1 MQDREV
7 ASRTSRTKMRS
18 AGNQNRNYASMPT
31 QLRNL
36 IKRTLKERGET
47 EWNDLPPIQV
57 HESELKDEHTKTL
70 FARDRHAPHNIVE
83 FSHIAEEFV
92 KLPEISQLH
101 VHIDQ
106 DGRMEH
112 IDDEEE
118 SRSSQM
124 SGGSQGLQ
132 TNIIAMGPLGV
143 TDADLVEVTETEVV
157 GKRLVNKFNFA
168 ERDVQTFNLPMK
180 DREQQTDVPAR
191 ATFSATA
198 NAWEIFD
205 AYKAGPMDE
214 DEESEEEEIK
224 PEEEEEEEEE
234 GVKDEDKDEGFHVPS
249 DILAKV
255 STAVKLVERMVI
267 QNTTDEVSLDFKYFE
282 DEADECKD
290 AGDGTLLPLWKFSYE
305 KAKKLA
311 ITGMCWNPKYPDL
324 FAVTYGGFKAS
335 KLKKGLLCLFS
346 IKNPTFPDYV
356 YHLEKS
362 AMCVDINPEEPN
374 LIAVGFQDGSVGVF
388 NVGLKTTKPMYYSPA
403 VLKKHFDPVWQ
414 VKWQALDL
422 DGMKNFISVSTDGR
436 INCWTLQRAEMLKQ
450 TVIKLYCGKHAV
462 ENFDGTHLF
471 NYACCTCFAF
481 HPQEAD
487 LYLVG
492 TESGEVFF
500 CSKGYSYDV
509 RRTTIHH
516 HMSVNAI
523 QWSPFHPDLYMTG
536 SSDCSVKIW
545 DRTMTEPIFGFELS
559 GPVADVCWAP
569 YSGTTFGAVT
579 EEGKVF
585 IFDLNVNKFEPICQ
599 QAVVQKKNKLT
610 HFQFNQMFPI
620 VLCGDD
626 KGNLVSLKLSP
637 NLRKKPKLKK
647 NEVITDVVAFEK
659 DKLMKVLQLVV
670 EPPKETITVD

>member
-1 MQDREV
+1 M
-7 ASRTSRTKMRS
+7 
-18 AGNQNRNYASMPT
+18 
-31 QLRNL
+31 
-36 IKRTLKERGET
+36 
-47 EWNDLPPIQV
+47 
-57 HESELKDEHTKTL
+57 KDEHTKTL
-70 FARDRHAPHNIVE
+70 FARNPYAPNNIVE
-83 FSHIAEEFV
+83 FNSNVGEFV
-92 KLPEISQLH
+92 KWPEISQLH
-101 VHIDQ
+101 VHLDL

-112 IDDEEE
+112 VDSDER
-118 SRSSQM
+118 RSSQM
-124 SGGSQGLQ
+124 SERMSGGKTGRK
-132 TNIIAMGPLGV
+132 TEIIAGIVEGKE
-143 TDADLVEVTETEVV
+143 TKVEVTETEAVP
-157 GKRLVNKFNFA
+157 KRLVNKFNFA
-168 ERDVQTFNLPMK
+168 DRDVQTFNLPTK
-180 DREQQTDVPAR
+180 DREIQTDVPSR

-198 NAWEIFD
+198 NCWEIFD
-205 AYKAGPMDE
+205 AYKAGPMDA
-214 DEESEEEEIK
+214 EEEEEEEEIK
-224 PEEEEEEEEE
+224 QEEEEEEEEE
-234 GVKDEDKDEGFHVPS
+234 EDDKDEGFQVPS

-311 ITGMCWNPKYPDL
+311 ITGMSWNPKYPDL
-324 FAVTYGGFKAS
+324 FAVSYGGFKAS
-335 KLKKGLLCLFS
+335 KLKKGVLCLFS

-362 AMCVDINPEEPN
+362 AMCVDINRLEPN
-374 LIAVGFQDGSVGVF
+374 LLAVGFQDGSVGVF
-388 NVGLKTTKPMYYSPA
+388 NVGLKTTKPMYYSKA
-403 VLKKHFDPVWQ
+403 EHKKHFDPVWQ
-414 VKWQALDL
+414 VKWQDPDL

-436 INCWTLQRAEMLKQ
+436 VNCWTLQRSEILKQ
-450 TVIKLYCGKHAV
+450 TVIKLYCGKEAV

-481 HPQEAD
+481 HPTEHD

-500 CSKGYSYDV
+500 CSKGYSHDV
-509 RRTTIHH
+509 RKTTVHH
-516 HMSVNAI
+516 HMSINAI
-523 QWSPFHPDLYMTG
+523 QWSPFHEDLYLTG
-536 SSDCSVKIW
+536 SSDSSVKIW
-545 DRTMTEPIFGFELS
+545 DRNRTEPIFGFELC
-559 GPVADVCWAP
+559 GAVADICWAP

-585 IFDLNVNKFEPICQ
+585 IFDLSVNKFEPICQ

-610 HFQFNQMFPI
+610 HFTFNEVFPM

-647 NEVITDVVAFEK
+647 NEVIHDVHQFEK
-659 DKLMKVLQLVV
+659 DKLLKVLQLVV
-670 EPPKETITVD
+670 EPPKETVTVD

>member
-1 MQDREV
+1 MKSV
-7 ASRTSRTKMRS
+7 VHHV
-18 AGNQNRNYASMPT
+18 NQNKNAASMPT
-31 QLRNL
+31 ALRNL
-36 IKRTLKERGET
+36 IERTLKERGET
-47 EWNDLPPIQV
+47 EWTDLPPIPV
-57 HESELKDEHTKTL
+57 HESEMKDEFTRTL
-70 FARDRHAPHNIVE
+70 FARNPHAPNNIVE
-83 FSHIAEEFV
+83 FNNVAGEFV
-92 KLPEISQLH
+92 KWPEIPQLH
-101 VHIDQ
+101 VHLDV
-106 DGRMEH
+106 DGRMEAL
-112 IDDEEE
+112 DSEEGR
-118 SRSSQM
+118 RSSQK
-124 SGGSQGLQ
+124 SGGSRTARQ
-132 TNIIAMGPLGV
+132 TTARQTTVVAAMGNMGLDDG
-143 TDADLVEVTETEVV
+143 VEVTETEVG

-168 ERDVQTFNLPMK
+168 ERDVQTFCLGTK
-180 DREQQTDVPAR
+180 DRDQQTDEPAR

-198 NAWEIFD
+198 NAWEIYD

-214 DEESEEEEIK
+214 DEEDEEEEIK

-234 GVKDEDKDEGFHVPS
+234 EGGDKEEKDEGFQVPS

-255 STAVKLVERMVI
+255 STAVKIVERMVI

-311 ITGMCWNPKYPDL
+311 ITGMTWNPKYPDL
-324 FAVTYGGFKAS
+324 FAVTYGGYKAS

-346 IKNPTFPDYV
+346 IKNPSFPDYV

-362 AMCVDINPEEPN
+362 AMCVDINPQEPN

-388 NVGLKTTKPMYYSPA
+388 NVGLKTTKPTYYSQA

-414 VKWQALDL
+414 VKWQEVDL

-436 INCWTLQRAEMLKQ
+436 INCWTLQRSEMLKQ
-450 TVIKLYCGKHAV
+450 TVIKLYCGKNAV

-481 HPQEAD
+481 HPSDQD

-492 TESGEVFF
+492 TESGDVFF
-500 CSKGYSYDV
+500 CSKGYSEDV
-509 RRTTIHH
+509 RKTTLHH

-536 SSDCSVKIW
+536 SSDWSVKIW
-545 DRTMTEPIFGFELS
+545 DRSRTDPIFAFELP
-559 GPVADVCWAP
+559 GAVADVCWAP
-569 YSGTTFGAVT
+569 YSGTTFGAIT
-579 EEGKVF
+579 EEGKAF
-585 IFDLNVNKFEPICQ
+585 IFDLNVNKFEPICH
-599 QAVVQKKNKLT
+599 QAVAQKKNKLT
-610 HFQFNQMFPI
+610 HFQFNQVFPI
-620 VLCGDD
+620 ILCGDD

-647 NEVITDVVAFEK
+647 NEVIHDIVQFEK

-670 EPPKETITVD
+670 EPPTNTITVD

>member
-1 MQDREV
+1 M
-7 ASRTSRTKMRS
+7 A
-18 AGNQNRNYASMPT
+18 P
-31 QLRNL
+31 QLRSL
-36 IKRTLKERGET
+36 IERTLRERGET
-47 EWNDLPPIQV
+47 EWNDLPPLPV
-57 HESELKDEHTKTL
+57 HESEMKDEHTRTL
-70 FARDRHAPHNIVE
+70 FARNPHAPDNIVE
-83 FSHIAEEFV
+83 YHHIAGEFV
-92 KLPEISQLH
+92 KLAEISQLH
-101 VHIDQ
+101 VHLDQ

-112 IDDEEE
+112 VDSDE
-118 SRSSQM
+118 SQRSSQV
-124 SGGSQGLQ
+124 SGTNAGKKTEVKTSINLGLD
-132 TNIIAMGPLGV
+132 TG
-143 TDADLVEVTETEVV
+143 DHVEVTEKEVV

-168 ERDVQTFNLPMK
+168 ERDVQTFNLPTK
-180 DREQQTDVPAR
+180 EREQQTDEPAR

-198 NAWEIFD
+198 NCWEIYD

-214 DEESEEEEIK
+214 DEEEEEEEIK
-224 PEEEEEEEEE
+224 PEEQEEEEEEAGE
-234 GVKDEDKDEGFHVPS
+234 KDDKDGFQVPS

-311 ITGMCWNPKYPDL
+311 ITGMCWNPRYPDL
-324 FAVTYGGFKAS
+324 FAVTYGGYKAS
-335 KLKKGLLCLFS
+335 KLKKGLLCFFS

-362 AMCVDINPEEPN
+362 AMCVDINPVEAN

-388 NVGLKTTKPMYYSPA
+388 NVGLKSTKPIYYSKA
-403 VLKKHFDPVWQ
+403 ESKKHFDPVWQ
-414 VKWQALDL
+414 VKWQELDL

-436 INCWTLQRAEMLKQ
+436 VNCWTLQRSEMLKQ

-481 HPQEAD
+481 HPHEKD

-500 CSKGYSYDV
+500 CSRGYSHDV
-509 RRTTIHH
+509 RKTTVHH

-523 QWSPFHPDLYMTG
+523 QWAPFHPDLYLTG

-545 DRTMTEPIFGFELS
+545 DRNKTEPIFGFELA

-569 YSGTTFGAVT
+569 YSGTTFGVVT
-579 EEGKVF
+579 EEGKVY
-585 IFDLNVNKFEPICQ
+585 IWDLNVNKFEPICQ

-610 HFQFNQMFPI
+610 HLQFNREFPL

-647 NEVITDVVAFEK
+647 NEVITDVYKFEK

-670 EPPKETITVD
+670 EPPKNTITVD